1 MPNDGTI
8 ILLPS
13 GSEEVWQGQRVHEL
27 DDKPEVSSIKV
38 VNKKDGKDGKDG
50 ALQLEDWRWS
60 AYVPLPY
67 TDKGGTAVSLSDED
81 FSALTWALSGLEEVD
96 QKELA
101 LQLPLF
107 CRGCS
112 GSPVPKVS
120 PPAPTA
126 VTSPTLT
133 AGVTLF
139 IPYVSDF
146 RRIRLQVTDMQHVA
160 DALFG
165 AAPTSS
171 GTSAAIEST
180 SAGLSSITPSSDPA
194 ATSSPTTS
202 SSTAVSKC
210 SLTDGGRIS
219 SPCET
224 TLENGENVLKKSEH
238 AATTQQL
245 AGGIVGILIA
255 GVVACALLLW
265 LLRRHRRQKHAAL
278 RSTMRDEHSPDIKE
292 MQNLATPLGVTG
304 WQKHLPQEKDDGTI
318 ARTVKSI
325 FDQVQVHMEGFYK
338 ARPGKMNGEA
348 VAAIEGVSS
357 VDLAKKLSKAPN
369 GVLMLEAIL
378 IRWIVHRMSLRSV
391 AAESFLPIEYTKIPE
406 QNGWYMESDEHGNG
420 HAAEAKKGRSQ
431 SATHILS
438 HLY

>member
-1 MPNDGTI
+1 MSTGAHI
-8 ILLPS
+8 S
-13 GSEEVWQGQRVHEL
+13 GEFDEVWQGLRVPPG
-27 DDKPEVSSIKV
+27 PENREVNSVTFVEKV
-38 VNKKDGKDGKDG
+38 NETH
-50 ALQLEDWRWS
+50 QLTNWDWI
-60 AYVPLPY
+60 AYIPLSH
-67 TDKGGTAVSLSDED
+67 TAKEGNISDEN
-81 FSALTWALSGLEEVD
+81 FSDLTRALSGLEKD
-96 QKELA
+96 DRKELA
-101 LQLPLF
+101 FELPLF

-112 GSPVPKVS
+112 GVSVPPEKLPTLPSPS
-120 PPAPTA
+120 I
-126 VTSPTLT
+126 VTSPTFT
-133 AGVTLF
+133 PGVTLF
-139 IPYVSDF
+139 IPYVSAF
-146 RRIRLQVTDMQHVA
+146 KNITPQVSEMHNVA

-171 GTSAAIEST
+171 DTSAASEST
-180 SAGLSSITPSSDPA
+180 SAGVSSITPSLDTTP
-194 ATSSPTTS
+194 TSSPITS
-202 SSTAVSKC
+202 PAAVSKC
-210 SLTDGGRIS
+210 SLADDGRIS
-219 SPCET
+219 PPCET
-224 TLENGENVLKKSEH
+224 TLNKGENVLKKSEH
-238 AATTQQL
+238 AATTPQL

-278 RSTMRDEHSPDIKE
+278 RSATRDEHSPDSKG
-292 MQNLATPLGVTG
+292 MQNLAIPMSVTG

-348 VAAIEGVSS
+348 VAAIEGISS

-406 QNGWYMESDEHGNG
+406 QNGWHMESDEHGNG

-431 SATHILS
+431 SATHILN